1 MFSIRRMRLRETES
15 CPNCR
20 LAKAA
25 LDKAGL
31 EYTVVDAEENPELCR
46 KYKVMQAPTL
56 VAFTDGVATTVS
68 NASQIRAF
76 AESAV

>member
-1 MFSIRRMRLRETES
+1 
-15 CPNCR
+15 
-20 LAKAA
+20 
-25 LDKAGL
+25 
-31 EYTVVDAEENPELCR
+31 
-46 KYKVMQAPTL
+46 MQAPTL